1 MWLDILEPH
10 LAGHPVVVVKG
21 HPGEHE
27 ELARWPI
34 LAEHLAGR
42 AEVIPFATAHK
53 RMPLEAFSGL
63 LGSFALVTSA
73 FARVSLKYMS
83 GIDIPNPLTD
93 ERIRAYFPKWFHPHI
108 TKIAQ
113 DQDAYIAALRR
124 WSGRGMLYRGERP
137 R

>member
-1 MWLDILEPH
+1 
-10 LAGHPVVVVKG
+10 
-21 HPGEHE
+21 
-27 ELARWPI
+27 
-34 LAEHLAGR
+34 
-42 AEVIPFATAHK
+42 
-53 RMPLEAFSGL
+53 MPLEAFSGL